1 MELQGATVLVTGGSS
16 GIGRAI
22 ARTLSDAGARVAITG
37 RDEKRLTEAAH
48 ALNALPVR
56 ADVSDEADVRRTYE
70 EVLRAFG
77 HLDVLVNNA
86 GKGPSNL

>member
-1 MELQGATVLVTGGSS
+1 MGLRGATVLVTGGSS

-48 ALNALPVR
+48 VFER
-56 ADVSDEADVRRTYE
+56 ASGTR
-70 EVLRAFG
+70 
-77 HLDVLVNNA
+77 
-86 GKGPSNL
+86 